1 MSERTDIWSIRGRR
15 TVAMVTPSAPAETVL
30 SVTEVIDG
38 IRGLSD
44 ADALRFRRASH
55 YLSHGDA
62 RSPTELRNEAVRRA
76 ADGSRKCPRNLP
88 IVVFLFGVMRSIA
101 STDRKAAD
109 RTPKLAVVPRDSSAG
124 ATLLE
129 GVDPRLSPEDR
140 LIKDEEI
147 TELKVR
153 VLDLFRDDLV
163 IHTLVEG
170 LITGMEGEE
179 LRKLVGL
186 SLKDFATKR
195 RFVRRRIDKAF
206 PNGWKP

>member
-1 MSERTDIWSIRGRR
+1 
-15 TVAMVTPSAPAETVL
+15 MVTPSAPAETVL
-30 SVTEVIDG
+30 SVTEVTDR

-44 ADALRFRRASH
+44 ADALRFKRASH
-55 YLSHGDA
+55 YLSHGDS
-62 RSPTELRNEAVRRA
+62 RSPAELRNEAIRRA
-76 ADGSRKCPRNLP
+76 VDGSRRCPRNLP

-101 STDRKAAD
+101 SADRKAAN

-147 TELKVR
+147 TELKTR

-163 IHTLVEG
+163 VHTLVEG

-186 SLKDFATKR
+186 SLEEFATKR